1 MQKGNLYLIPNTLG
15 NDDLGE
21 TIPAGVIELVN
32 RIDTYIVEN
41 IQTAAKFL
49 KLAGI
54 KRPLKELKFSV
65 LNVNSKDTD
74 ITGYLDNAL
83 EGKDTG
89 LISEAGVPC
98 IADPGAQIV
107 KLAHE
112 KGIRVVPLSG
122 PSSVIMAIMASGF
135 NGQNFAFNGYLPI
148 DKKMRQAKLKELEKK
163 VNFENQTQ
171 VFIEAPHRN
180 DKLLGEI
187 LDTLRPET
195 CVCIAR
201 ELTMN
206 SEQVLSAPVSEL
218 KQRNILLGKVPV
230 IFLIGK

>member
-15 NDDLGE
+15 NDDLAA
-21 TIPAGVIELVN
+21 TIPTHVIETVN
-32 RIDTYIVEN
+32 KIDTYIVEN
-41 IQTAAKFL
+41 IQSAAKFL
-49 KLAGI
+49 KLSQI
-54 KRPLKELKFSV
+54 KKPLKELKFNV
-65 LNVNSKDTD
+65 LNINSKDTD
-74 ITGYLDNAL
+74 ITGYLDDAMA
-83 EGKDTG
+83 GKDTG

-112 KGIRVVPLSG
+112 KAIRVVPLSG

-148 DKKMRQAKLKELEKK
+148 DKKMRRGKLKELEKK

-171 VFIEAPHRN
+171 IFIEAPHRN
-180 DKLLGEI
+180 DKLLEEM
-187 LDTLRPET
+187 LASLNPET
-195 CVCIAR
+195 KICIAR
-201 ELTMN
+201 ELTLGG
-206 SEQVLSAPVSEL
+206 EKVTSASVSEL
-218 KQRNILLGKVPV
+218 KQKNLTLGKVPV